1 MSLCYL
7 YIAYLFCSGIFVW
20 QGHINLYFVRPNFS
34 CSVPLISEGQVRSQL
49 VLHWHCKLMHNSGCT
64 IYEDEWH
71 TWIKLLLLHIN
82 NHFPEVI
89 ILGVWN
95 VCWYGENVMLCF
107 NAMSCNVPLEGLLS
121 FSHRELRYKPVE
133 KNQIQKWYQVRNMFR
148 KSIRIW
154 RRENNLCFWKL
165 PKFLP
170 IQNKKLQ
177 ANTMLIQMRIRH
189 CYCDTGAFRL
199 ERSIVL
205 D

>member
-1 MSLCYL
+1 MRSDFQIDIKHNQFNTGSYSTTEPQGWGRALYAIYILSHQVVDVSVLFVHSLFILFWYFCMTRS
-7 YIAYLFCSGIFVW
+7 YIYI
-20 QGHINLYFVRPNFS
+20 YFVRPNFS

-133 KNQIQKWYQVRNMFR
+133 KN
-148 KSIRIW
+148 
-154 RRENNLCFWKL
+154 
-165 PKFLP
+165 
-170 IQNKKLQ
+170 
-177 ANTMLIQMRIRH
+177 
-189 CYCDTGAFRL
+189 
-199 ERSIVL
+199 
-205 D
+205 